1 MAELKAGPTNFR
13 SVLQDAA
20 TGLGIESRRTTDFI
34 DKFLTA
40 ADFIPGVSAIASA
53 DRAGDEVNRAIGA
66 VGRGDYGKA
75 AEHTGM
81 MGLEALGALPFGI
94 GPMMKRGTKA
104 MKGQLMPANRPEGPG
119 EMLSVRQQPVN
130 NIRKG
135 AWNDG
140 DLRFNILDDF
150 DNTLV
155 GEARGNFS
163 DGKNF
168 SGVNVSN
175 SIPNK
180 NEVQM
185 LVDQKIIPQGR
196 ADDIIGGPKISPYQD
211 TERLLLD
218 GITGI
223 GNSVKSGISLGMVKD
238 KPLMMQIM
246 KSMARSPALKN
257 AGGDISGFRITG
269 AKSKAKPVSPQT
281 ENEFLQELIQ
291 DGDGIDTYQSFS
303 IPKLVKKRGSSD
315 NVKGAKMMLGDK
327 AQTTPLSEL
336 TSVQKQ
342 VRKGRALDPNR
353 IKRIRNSVPN
363 NRERLSQTRQSNL
376 LSELT
381 ERERRTRD
389 MLVSTFAPNEM
400 PF

>member
-20 TGLGIESRRTTDFI
+20 KGLGIESRRTTDFI

-130 NIRKG
+130 NIRNGEG

-155 GEARGNFS
+155 GEARGNFA

-196 ADDIIGGPKISPYQD
+196 ADDIIGGPKINPYQD

-257 AGGDISGFRITG
+257 AGGNISGFRITG
-269 AKSKAKPVSPQT
+269 AKSKAKP
-281 ENEFLQELIQ
+281 

-327 AQTTPLSEL
+327 VPTTPLSEL

-363 NRERLSQTRQSNL
+363 NQERLSGRAL
-376 LSELT
+376 MSELI

-389 MLVSTFAPNEM
+389 MNEI

>member
-130 NIRKG
+130 KLSKG
-135 AWNDG
+135 TYKYG

-155 GEARGNFS
+155 GEARGNF

-168 SGVNVSN
+168 SGVNVGN

-196 ADDIIGGPKISPYQD
+196 ADDIIGGPKINPNQD

-327 AQTTPLSEL
+327 AQKTPLSEL

-376 LSELT
+376 LSELI
-381 ERERRTRD
+381 EREQRTRD
-389 MLVSTFAPNEM
+389 MNEI

>member
-53 DRAGDEVNRAIGA
+53 DRAGDEVSRAIGA

-81 MGLEALGALPFGI
+81 MGLEALGVLPFGI
-94 GPMMKRGTKA
+94 GPMMKKGTKA

-119 EMLSVRQQPVN
+119 EMLSVKQQPVN
-130 NIRKG
+130 KH
-135 AWNDG
+135 G

-155 GEARGNFS
+155 GEAKGNF

-168 SGVNVSN
+168 SSVNVSN

-180 NEVQM
+180 NEVDM
-185 LVDQKIIPQGR
+185 LVDQKIISQGR
-196 ADDIIGGPKISPYQD
+196 ADDIIIGPKINPYQD

-257 AGGDISGFRITG
+257 AKGDISGHRITG

-281 ENEFLQELIQ
+281 EDGFLQELMQ
-291 DGDGIDTYQSFS
+291 DGGGIDTYQSFS

-327 AQTTPLSEL
+327 AQKTPLSGL

-376 LSELT
+376 LSELI
-381 ERERRTRD
+381 EREQRTRD
-389 MLVSTFAPNEM
+389 MNEI